1 MWSGAIS
8 FGLVNI
14 PVKMYKATAA
24 ASGKE
29 VSFHQIHTKCGTRL
43 KHIRWCPKDEV
54 EVPWEEVA
62 KGYEF
67 EKGKYVEVTNEEL
80 DALLPEEDY
89 ATVAIDNFVE
99 LAEVDPIA
107 YDRHYYL
114 SPDGSP
120 KAYAL
125 LHEVLRSSEKVAV
138 ARVLLRT
145 RSHLALV
152 RVLGDH
158 LVLET
163 MFFGNEIVDTAE
175 IPGVPHGKTAHVD
188 KKQLQIAEQ
197 LVGSMTT
204 TWDPERYKDDYSAKV
219 KDVIAKKIGGGEII
233 EAPEVAAAEGG
244 AQVVDLLDA
253 LRRSV
258 DATKGLGKKGSL
270 ADIAEL
276 RPIARV
282 GAARRRHA
290 TRKSGARGGGS
301 TRARRT
307 GGKTTRSKRRAS

>member
-1 MWSGAIS
+1 VPRAMWSGAIS

-14 PVKMYKATAA
+14 PVKMFKATAA
-24 ASGKE
+24 TSGKE
-29 VSFHQIHTKCGTRL
+29 VSFHQIHKTCGTRI

-54 EVPWEEVA
+54 EVPWNEVA
-62 KGYEF
+62 KGFEF
-67 EKGKYVEVTNEEL
+67 EKGKYVEITDEEL

-89 ATVAIDNFVE
+89 AAVAIESFVD

-125 LHEVLRSSEKVAV
+125 LHEVLRSAGKVAV
-138 ARVLLRT
+138 ARVMLRT

-163 MFFGNEIVDTAE
+163 MFFGNEIVDARE
-175 IPGVPHGKTAHVD
+175 IPGAPHGKSAHVD
-188 KKQLQIAEQ
+188 KKQLQMAER
-197 LVGSMTT
+197 LIDSMTT
-204 TWDPERYKDDYSAKV
+204 KWDPDRYRDDYSERV
-219 KDVIAKKIGGGEII
+219 KEIIAKKVSGGEII
-233 EAPEVAAAEGG
+233 EAPAAAAGERGG
-244 AQVVDLLDA
+244 QVVDLLDA

-270 ADIAEL
+270 ADVAAL

-282 GAARRRHA
+282 
-290 TRKSGARGGGS
+290 SGSGG
-301 TRARRT
+301 RRT
-307 GGKTTRSKRRAS
+307 RRAPRKTGTRSKRRRAS